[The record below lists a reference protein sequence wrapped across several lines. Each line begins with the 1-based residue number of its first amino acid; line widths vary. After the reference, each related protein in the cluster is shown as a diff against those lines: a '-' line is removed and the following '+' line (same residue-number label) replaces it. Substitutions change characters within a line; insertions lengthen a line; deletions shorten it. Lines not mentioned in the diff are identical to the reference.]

1 MYRENLKRIY
11 LMKNKSRLWAV
22 GMWLLTTTR
31 KINSHSL
38 RRKLIPLYL
47 KYRHQSTKSN
57 KALLL
62 KEKGFALM
70 NEVTHFLSTI
80 KTYPFDII
88 EKYILN
94 GSIS

>member
-1 MYRENLKRIY
+1 
-11 LMKNKSRLWAV
+11 
-22 GMWLLTTTR
+22 MWLLSTTR

-38 RRKLIPLYL
+38 KRKLIPLYL